1 MALNED
7 MIVKTSKDINDTIY
21 YLEKAIISLKQIRD
35 DLPITSFMHMAKMR
49 QVDKM
54 VETLEEMK

>member
-1 MALNED
+1 MNKDLIA
-7 MIVKTSKDINDTIY
+7 KTNQDITNTIY
-21 YLEKAIISLKQIRD
+21 FLEQAIATLKALRD
-35 DLPITSFMHMAKMR
+35 EIPMTSFIHMAKMR

>member
-1 MALNED
+1 

-35 DLPITSFMHMAKMR
+35 DLPMTSFMHMAKIE
-49 QVDKM
+49 QVNKL
-54 VETLEEMK
+54 VEGLK

>member
-1 MALNED
+1 MNENIID
-7 MIVKTSKDINDTIY
+7 KTNKDITNTIY
-21 YLEKAIISLKQIRD
+21 FLEQAITSLKALRE

-54 VETLEEMK
+54 VETLEGMK

>member
-1 MALNED
+1 MNKAGIE
-7 MIVKTSKDINDTIY
+7 KTNKDISDTIF
-21 YLEKAIISLKQIRD
+21 YLEKVIITLKQLRE
-35 DLPITSFMHMAKMR
+35 DLPMTSFMHMAKMR

>member
-1 MALNED
+1 MNKDLIA
-7 MIVKTSKDINDTIY
+7 KTNQDITNTIY
-21 YLEKAIISLKQIRD
+21 FLEQAITTLKALRD
-35 DLPITSFMHMAKMR
+35 EIPMTSFIHMAKMR